1 MVLWM
6 PQKRRP
12 TGKRKQYPAEFGPAF
27 LQHQLAMRLCGEFRF
42 LLPVFESEGSL
53 LRSSLAE
60 DRVNSK
66 RIIQTIPERNTHDI
80 ECFAKVPARA
90 RGRLRCI
97 VHARWQR
104 SGPGPEA

>member
-1 MVLWM
+1 M

-12 TGKRKQYPAEFGPAF
+12 VRQAKQYPAEFGPAF
-27 LQHQLAMRLCGEFRF
+27 CQHQLTMRLCGEFGF

-66 RIIQTIPERNTHDI
+66 TNNSNNS
-80 ECFAKVPARA
+80 
-90 RGRLRCI
+90 GRKYR
-97 VHARWQR
+97 
-104 SGPGPEA
+104 